1 MDRVEYP
8 APEGQKPA
16 ANRMEHASLNGMNGS
31 ASTSDENGPDRAH
44 GARHVSKFTGVRR
57 TNVTAPA
64 TRSNPWLIVL
74 GSALALMFGAV
85 PILTYTPGLFMKPL
99 QAEFGWNRAELS
111 LGISLTQS
119 IGIFSVFAAGWAM
132 DRWGV
137 KRVIAPLIVLF
148 SINVALLTTMSSLT
162 MFVIL
167 YVMFGVTYAGLSP
180 VGFLKSISAHFDERR
195 GLAIGLALSGTA
207 LGAAFVPRF
216 AELMISEH
224 GWRTAYL
231 ALALLPALVALPA
244 TLLLVREPRTAAVPE
259 TVASPETH
267 SSSSDELPG
276 LTIRQALARRAF
288 WLLAGTVFLVSAVIN
303 GMSTHTVP
311 FLTDHGYTPA
321 AAAAVLTGIGF
332 ASVVGRIGSGYLFDR
347 FFAPYVATFFFL
359 LMIVGLYLLA
369 DLRSASLAMITVGLA
384 LGLELDILGY
394 LVPRYFGLKRFGE
407 IYGLMF
413 GALNGGGAVGP
424 FAMGAVYTAYGS
436 YHYAFIAFALML
448 LCACG
453 LVCKLGPYV
462 YERETRATGG

>member
-1 MDRVEYP
+1 
-8 APEGQKPA
+8 
-16 ANRMEHASLNGMNGS
+16 
-31 ASTSDENGPDRAH
+31 
-44 GARHVSKFTGVRR
+44 
-57 TNVTAPA
+57 VTAPG
-64 TRSNPWLIVL
+64 TKSSPWLIVF
-74 GSALALMFGAV
+74 GSALALMFGAI

-99 QAEFGWNRAELS
+99 QAEFGWNRTELS
-111 LGISLTQS
+111 LGVSLTQS
-119 IGIFSVFAAGWAM
+119 IGIFSVFAVGWAM

-137 KRVIAPLIVLF
+137 KRVIAPLIFLF
-148 SINVALLTTMSSLT
+148 AVNVALLATMSSLT
-162 MFVIL
+162 MFVVL

-180 VGFLKSISAHFDERR
+180 VGFLKSISAFFDERR

-207 LGAAFVPRF
+207 IGATFVPRF
-216 AELMISEH
+216 AELMISAY
-224 GWRTAYL
+224 GWRTAYIG
-231 ALALLPALVALPA
+231 LALLPALVALPA
-244 TLLLVREPRTAAVPE
+244 TLLLVREPSAAPAVAAVEVPE
-259 TVASPETH
+259 DH
-267 SSSSDELPG
+267 SSSRDELPG
-276 LTIRQALARRAF
+276 LTIRQALATRAF
-288 WLLAGTVFLVSAVIN
+288 WLLAATVFLVSAVIN
-303 GMSTHTVP
+303 GTSTHAVP

-347 FFAPYVATFFFL
+347 FFAPYVATFFFV
-359 LMIVGLYLLA
+359 LMILGLYLLA

-424 FAMGAVYTAYGS
+424 LAMGAVYTAYGS
-436 YHYAFIAFALML
+436 YHYAFLAFAAML

-462 YERETRATGG
+462 YERDTRASKR